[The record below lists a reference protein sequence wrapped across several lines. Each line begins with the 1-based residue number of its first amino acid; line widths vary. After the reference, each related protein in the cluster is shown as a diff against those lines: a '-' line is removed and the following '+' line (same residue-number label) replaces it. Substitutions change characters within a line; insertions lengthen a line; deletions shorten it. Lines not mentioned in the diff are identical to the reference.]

1 MKDKNAVLS
10 DVIKGYRGISYK
22 PWQLKSTVDN
32 DTAILLRSN
41 NIKDGRLNFNDVQY
55 VPKSIVDENQ
65 TLKKGDLV
73 VCMSNGSKD
82 LVGKNAT
89 FNIDSN
95 FTFTIG
101 AFCSVFKPKSGATIE
116 YVRHLFSDNNYKK
129 HIDLILAG
137 SAINNLR
144 NTQIEELKCYIPD
157 YPIQQKIAKILSTI
171 DGQIEKT
178 EAIIAKY
185 QAVKQGMLQD
195 LFTRGIDIT
204 TGKLRPKYEDAPE
217 LYKDSPL
224 GMIPRE
230 WEVVRLENSGIEIL
244 DGDRGANYP
253 NQDDFNDFGYCL
265 FLSATNVTK
274 DGFKFDTVQFI
285 SEGKDNKLGNGK
297 LKRGD
302 IIVTTRGTVGNVVFY
317 DSQVSYD
324 NIRINSG
331 MIILRNSN
339 SNINIQFLFH
349 YAKDFLFEIEYKK
362 SLSGSAQPQ
371 LPIKELK
378 SFPVIIMKGQEQN
391 DIARKI
397 DSLKSKIKNEQLFL
411 SKSLLLKQGLMSDLL
426 SGKVEVTE

>member
-10 DVIKGYRGISYK
+10 DVIKGYRGVSYK

-89 FNIDSN
+89 FNLDSN

-101 AFCSVFKPKSGATIE
+101 AFCSVFKPKAGATIE
-116 YVRHLFSDNNYKK
+116 YVRHLFSDNNYQK

-178 EAIIAKY
+178 EGIIAKY

-195 LFTRGIDIT
+195 LFTRGIDVT
-204 TGKLRPKYEDAPE
+204 TGELRPKYEDAPE
-217 LYKDSPL
+217 LYKNSPL
-224 GMIPRE
+224 GMIPKE
-230 WEVVRLENSGIEIL
+230 WKVVRLYDTVTVLDSMRIPIKQEDRDFMQKVYPYYGASGIIDHVNDYLFDDELIL
-244 DGDRGANYP
+244 LGEDGENVISRNLPLAFIVKGKIWVNNHAHVFKPNGELIIELLVEQLEKFNYST
-253 NQDDFNDFGYCL
+253 Y
-265 FLSATNVTK
+265 V
-274 DGFKFDTVQFI
+274 
-285 SEGKDNKLGNGK
+285 
-297 LKRGD
+297 
-302 IIVTTRGTVGNVVFY
+302 
-317 DSQVSYD
+317 
-324 NIRINSG
+324 
-331 MIILRNSN
+331 
-339 SNINIQFLFH
+339 
-349 YAKDFLFEIEYKK
+349 
-362 SLSGSAQPQ
+362 SGSAQPKITQ
-371 LPIKELK
+371 DHLK
-378 SFPVIIMKGQEQN
+378 KISVFVPHKIEQN
-391 DIARKI
+391 RII
-397 DSLKSKIKNEQLFL
+397 DSISSTNKTIEDEQMVLDKL
-411 SKSLLLKQGLMSDLL
+411 YKLKQGLMSDLL
-426 SGKVEVTE
+426 SGKVEVKI